1 MIVKNWIKIS
11 IALLIEFYEL
21 IELYG
26 DAYQES
32 SQWAETFF
40 FICDFCHKNKDIGK
54 KEQSQK
60 DDSLILLNN
69 QFYHNSPCSQ
79 KHKNGRNDELKLYRY
94 VLFIHFF
101 FLLFVLFFKFVLF
114 SCGFL
119 CLLITYHLNISGEE
133 VTFQAWYLKIVLKNG
148 DVFRKN

>member
-1 MIVKNWIKIS
+1 MRTHKFSGKNTFYKNFIVFCIVKNWIKIS

-101 FLLFVLFFKFVLF
+101 FCCLFYFLVVFFV
-114 SCGFL
+114 
-119 CLLITYHLNISGEE
+119 CLSLITWIFLGRRWHFKHDI
-133 VTFQAWYLKIVLKNG
+133 
-148 DVFRKN
+148 